1 VRLDECMRVINR
13 RLRTA
18 EAEVARRKQLGLQY
32 KPWQHRIQ
40 ELEEVRRE
48 IAELATPET
57 LRTAAANPVASQATQ
72 N

>member
-1 VRLDECMRVINR
+1 MRLDECMRVINR

-40 ELEEVRRE
+40 ELEEVRKE
-48 IAELATPET
+48 IAELATPEP
-57 LRTAAANPVASQATQ
+57 LRTLAEQPARVQS
-72 N
+72 

>member
-1 VRLDECMRVINR
+1 MRLDECMRVINR

-40 ELEEVRRE
+40 ELEEVRKE

-57 LRTAAANPVASQATQ
+57 LRTLAEQPARAQG
-72 N
+72 